1 MILDDPTPRRQLHRE
16 RQASQTLDLL
26 NRVLLRL
33 TDEIKNP
40 LVSIYTFLELLP
52 QRYEDPE
59 FRETFLSVVGKDT
72 QRLISLVDKLITLAG
87 DRDYKP
93 DFCDLRQILHDAL
106 DELSVRLEQA
116 RGPREAALFL
126 LRVPERTDQ
135 LTAILYAPEG
145 GLLVKVDREQL
156 TKAIGYLV
164 RFLANRVEPGGRMA
178 VHLRSSPDDPAR
190 VRLSLTGRPA
200 QLTALERDSLF
211 SPLAIASDR
220 LLDVGPGVTQK
231 IVEAHGGALTLGG
244 QDGEIRFVLTLPR
257 IHEGVRL

>member
-1 MILDDPTPRRQLHRE
+1 
-16 RQASQTLDLL
+16 
-26 NRVLLRL
+26 
-33 TDEIKNP
+33 
-40 LVSIYTFLELLP
+40 
-52 QRYEDPE
+52 
-59 FRETFLSVVGKDT
+59 
-72 QRLISLVDKLITLAG
+72 
-87 DRDYKP
+87 
-93 DFCDLRQILHDAL
+93 
-106 DELSVRLEQA
+106 
-116 RGPREAALFL
+116 
-126 LRVPERTDQ
+126 
-135 LTAILYAPEG
+135 
-145 GLLVKVDREQL
+145 
-156 TKAIGYLV
+156 
-164 RFLANRVEPGGRMA
+164 MA